1 MQTHTDQSVLLVLG
15 HVKCECYLLHALQKI
30 AGEAFITKFN
40 TSGQVS
46 LAPCLCRRRR
56 VGSSCWTTKD
66 GSSAPLF
73 TAVHSAAELLRSR

>member
-15 HVKCECYLLHALQKI
+15 HVKCECYLLHALQKN

-73 TAVHSAAELLRSR
+73 TAVHAAAELLRSR